1 MAVKVIR
8 NLLRAV
14 DGFVAF
20 FSLGMV
26 KTELEHRFLA
36 SRLDKMIEKEL
47 EQANK
52 AIDHLNQK

>member
-8 NLLRAV
+8 NLLRAI

-20 FSLGMV
+20 FTIGMV
-26 KTELEHRFLA
+26 QTGLEDRFLA
-36 SRLDKMIEKEL
+36 SRLDKAIQKEL

-52 AIDHLNQK
+52 IVDHLNQK